1 MKVWGS
7 CTFSPQEAP
16 VFWSNGASR
25 EAAFPSK
32 PPTRISWSVANA
44 SERLGREGH
53 REWAGQDA
61 PGAAPT
67 EVSGPAAECLQRPR
81 VHLCRQRPTP
91 LVTAPAASP
100 ASHPPCHQLLLPVQR
115 PTPLVTAPP
124 GSPASHPPVTSS
136 SWQSPPRPGPSFC
149 CASALARTQPL
160 LPLNLTVSSCPSPST
175 PDYPQTLSK
184 ERLRTMVLSSQVILP
199 FRRRHVSFGVSDVPV
214 HLAVK
219 TPDLFL
225 TESWSPG
232 NSDHDF
238 STLALR
244 DVFKRLKS

>member
-1 MKVWGS
+1 MGGTRCPWGS
-7 CTFSPQEAP
+7 TYRSFRACSR
-16 VFWSNGASR
+16 VFA
-25 EAAFPSK
+25 
-32 PPTRISWSVANA
+32 
-44 SERLGREGH
+44 
-53 REWAGQDA
+53 
-61 PGAAPT
+61 
-67 EVSGPAAECLQRPR
+67 
-81 VHLCRQRPTP
+81 
-91 LVTAPAASP
+91 AASCPPLPP

-115 PTPLVTAPP
+115 PTPLVTSSSCQSSVPP
-124 GSPASHPPVTSS
+124 PCHQLLLEVQRPTPLVTSF
-136 SWQSPPRPGPSFC
+136 SWQSPPRPSPSFC

-199 FRRRHVSFGVSDVPV
+199 FRRRHVSFGVLDVPI

-232 NSDHDF
+232 NSDHEF

>member
-1 MKVWGS
+1 MPLGWDLQKFPGLQQSVCSGLVS
-7 CTFSPQEAP
+7 TSAASVPPALSPA
-16 VFWSNGASR
+16 
-25 EAAFPSK
+25 
-32 PPTRISWSVANA
+32 PPT
-44 SERLGREGH
+44 
-53 REWAGQDA
+53 
-61 PGAAPT
+61 
-67 EVSGPAAECLQRPR
+67 
-81 VHLCRQRPTP
+81 
-91 LVTAPAASP
+91 SP
-100 ASHPPCHQLLLPVQR
+100 ASHPSCHQLLLEVQR
-115 PTPLVTAPP
+115 PTPLVT
-124 GSPASHPPVTSS
+124 SF

-199 FRRRHVSFGVSDVPV
+199 FRRWHVSFGVLDVPI

>member
-1 MKVWGS
+1 MLLRDWEERD
-7 CTFSPQEAP
+7 TE
-16 VFWSNGASR
+16 NGR
-25 EAAFPSK
+25 DKMP
-32 PPTRISWSVANA
+32 
-44 SERLGREGH
+44 LGRDL
-53 REWAGQDA
+53 QKF
-61 PGAAPT
+61 PGLQQSVCSGL
-67 EVSGPAAECLQRPR
+67 VS
-81 VHLCRQRPTP
+81 TS
-91 LVTAPAASP
+91 AASV
-100 ASHPPCHQLLLPVQR
+100 PPHLSPLLLAVQR
-115 PTPLVTAPP
+115 PTPLVTSSSWKSSVPPLLSPAPP
-124 GSPASHPPVTSS
+124 GSPASHPSVTSS

-175 PDYPQTLSK
+175 PNYPQTLSK

-199 FRRRHVSFGVSDVPV
+199 FRRRHVSFGVLDVPI

-232 NSDHDF
+232 NSDHEF

>member
-1 MKVWGS
+1 MGGTRCPWGGTYRS
-7 CTFSPQEAP
+7 FRACSR
-16 VFWSNGASR
+16 VFA
-25 EAAFPSK
+25 
-32 PPTRISWSVANA
+32 
-44 SERLGREGH
+44 
-53 REWAGQDA
+53 
-61 PGAAPT
+61 
-67 EVSGPAAECLQRPR
+67 
-81 VHLCRQRPTP
+81 
-91 LVTAPAASP
+91 AASCPPLPP

-115 PTPLVTAPP
+115 PTPLVT
-124 GSPASHPPVTSS
+124 SF
-136 SWQSPPRPGPSFC
+136 SWQSPPRPSPSFC

-199 FRRRHVSFGVSDVPV
+199 FRRRHVLFGVSDVPV